1 MSKNAN
7 HRRASFGDYLAYGIY
22 RVFESFLR
30 LLPMEIVCLIG
41 SAMGQITYFLMSD
54 RRQVAIR
61 NLRIVY
67 GHSRSPQEIRAL
79 ARKTFR
85 LSGLNLISSISASTL
100 STEELL
106 DRVEVEG
113 RDHLINA
120 KAQGNGCILL
130 LAHMGNWELLT
141 QLHILVPEIEALAS
155 LYRPLNNPLLD
166 RLIKRR
172 RQRSGT
178 QLFSKRDGFAKP
190 ISHLKMKGTLGVIAD
205 QNAGKQGVLVPLFG
219 KLSSMTYL
227 PALLCR
233 KTNAPIIPVSMCT
246 LSPGKWR
253 VIIHPAIPISNEE
266 KKHTAH
272 ITTLCASAYET
283 LISESPADVLWM
295 HQYWRVGK
303 KSPLKIHGLLKKKL
317 STKPDSPA
325 HQSSPDNLVTKP
337 FRLLL
342 FTGDTPATD
351 LEILAQI
358 ERLRGY
364 RTDLQLTTMGV
375 HPFSQDFTTYIPLI
389 TSEPPHIAANNLRN
403 HELNADEPFDCALD
417 FTTDSR
423 DSTILNMAGI
433 SLILSLHG
441 KHRTSKTQQLIK
453 ERGRAG
459 LQELLEGLGLPPNT
473 PTSN

>member
-30 LLPMEIVCLIG
+30 LLPMEIVCIIG

-85 LSGLNLISSISASTL
+85 LSGLNLTSSISASTL

-172 RQRSGT
+172 RQRRGT

-190 ISHLKMKGTLGVIAD
+190 ISHLKVKGTLGVIAD
-205 QNAGKQGVLVPLFG
+205 QNAGKQGVPVPLFG

-227 PALLCR
+227 PALLHR
-233 KTNAPIIPVSMCT
+233 KTKAPIIPVSMCT
-246 LSPGKWR
+246 ISPGKWK
-253 VIIHPAIPISNEE
+253 VVLHPAVKVTE
-266 KKHTAH
+266 KDMKDTYQV
-272 ITTLCASAYET
+272 TLQCSSAYEK
-283 LISESPADVLWM
+283 LMNESPADVLWM
-295 HQYWRVGK
+295 HNYWRGGKRTALKVRGLTPRNTDHVG
-303 KSPLKIHGLLKKKL
+303 LHF
-317 STKPDSPA
+317 T
-325 HQSSPDNLVTKP
+325 QSFYVLIY
-337 FRLLL
+337 
-342 FTGDTPATD
+342 TGTT
-351 LEILAQI
+351 IT
-358 ERLRGY
+358 GN
-364 RTDLQLTTMGV
+364 QLTDTLDYLHTCRPDMNITLIGRHTDCPNADHCLGV
-375 HPFSQDFTTYIPLI
+375 DAN
-389 TSEPPHIAANNLRN
+389 EPPYLAV
-403 HELNADEPFDCALD
+403 NALQKLEDSMPAPFDCALD
-417 FTTDSR
+417 LSENGSGVPLFKQANLPY
-423 DSTILNMAGI
+423 IF
-433 SLILSLHG
+433 SLS
-441 KHRTSKTQQLIK
+441 S
-453 ERGRAG
+453 
-459 LQELLEGLGLPPNT
+459 PPNPIGEQHHNNPKAHYQDRLDYFIKRVSPSP
-473 PTSN
+473 PTK